1 MSQAVEEEDHE
12 LTKEENRASR
22 KRSLT
27 LLRELLAPEKGS
39 IVLVAIMVV
48 LAQAAVVAGPAIL
61 AWGIDNGLPALIDGD
76 ALPALGAAGLHATCA
91 IVAAALTFVFT
102 RQSSVIGQRLLL
114 ELRRRVFRHTQR
126 LSLEFHE

>member
-22 KRSLT
+22 KRSLA

-39 IVLVAIMVV
+39 IVLVAVMVV

-61 AWGIDNGLPALIDGD
+61 AWGIDHGLPALINGD
-76 ALPALGAAGLHATCA
+76 ALPALGAAGLHAACA
-91 IVAAALTFVFT
+91 ILAALLTFAFT
-102 RQSSVIGQRLLL
+102 RQSSVIGQRL
-114 ELRRRVFRHTQR
+114 
-126 LSLEFHE
+126 SLIHI